1 MTTSGVKKIALISE
15 HASPLATLGGTDAG
29 GQNVYVAQVARHL
42 ANLGHAVDVFTRR
55 DAPHLPEVL
64 EWVPGVRVVHVP
76 AGPAA
81 VIPKEDL
88 LPLMPEFTRYMAAF
102 MAREGRYDLLH
113 ANFWMSGLVA
123 ADLKRLLGVPFVI
136 TFHAL
141 GKVRRLHQG
150 EADGFPDDRF
160 AIEERLVR
168 EADRII
174 AECPQDEAD
183 LRELYGADPARIV
196 TVPCGFD
203 PAEFSPQGRR
213 EARERLGL
221 DPAELTV
228 LQLGR
233 MVPRKGVDD
242 AIRGFARAV
251 RSLGQPAR
259 LLVVGGNSPDPDP
272 ALTPELGRLRAIAQ
286 EEGVEDRVTFTGSR
300 DRSVLRDYYSAADV
314 FISTPWYE
322 PFGITPLE
330 AMACGTPVLGARVG
344 GIQHTVADGETGF
357 LVPPRDPDALGER
370 LADLLADA
378 ALRERMGA
386 AALARVRTHF
396 TWEGV
401 ARQLAQVYREVGEET
416 AAQPALPPAGD
427 AVGSTIDSAVDRAF
441 QNLITTLAHSR
452 AALGPQIE
460 AAAAAI
466 TACFERGGKVLVC
479 GNGGS
484 AADAQHFAAEL
495 VGRFRL
501 DGRRGLPVL
510 ALTADT
516 AMLTAWSNDVGFGD
530 VFARQVE
537 AFGTEGDLL
546 LAISTSGRSPNVVAA
561 LQAAR
566 RRGLTTLALLGGR
579 GGDALA
585 LADLPLLVPSSD
597 TPRIQEVH
605 ILALHLIC
613 ELVEE
618 QISEGLP
625 THLPPPVR
633 LNPPGAA
640 PLISAPQTNGNRKG
654 VNV

>member
-1 MTTSGVKKIALISE
+1 MKRIALISE
-15 HASPLATLGGTDAG
+15 HASPLAALGGTDAG

-42 ANLGHAVDVFTRR
+42 ARLGYAVDVFTRR
-55 DAPHLPEVL
+55 DAPHFPEVL

-76 AGPAA
+76 VGPAA
-81 VIPKEDL
+81 AIPKEDL
-88 LPLMPEFTRYMAAF
+88 LPLMADFTRFMAAF

-123 ADLKRLLGVPFVI
+123 ADLKRLLGLPFVI

-168 EADRII
+168 EADRVI

-183 LRELYGADPARIV
+183 LRDLYAADPARIV

-203 PAEFSPQGRR
+203 PDEFSPQGRR

-221 DPAELTV
+221 DPDELTV

-251 RSLGQPAR
+251 RERGLSAR

-272 ALTPELGRLRAIAQ
+272 ALTPELGRLQGVAR
-286 EEGVEDRVTFTGSR
+286 EEGVADRVIFTGSR
-300 DRSVLRDYYSAADV
+300 DRAALRDYYSAADV

-344 GIQHTVADGETGF
+344 GIQYTVMDGETGY
-357 LVPPRDPDALGER
+357 LVPPRDPDALGKR
-370 LADLLADA
+370 LGDLLADA
-378 ALRERMGA
+378 PLREQMGE
-386 AALARVRTHF
+386 AALMRVRSHF

-401 ARQLAQVYREVGEET
+401 ARQLAGVYREVEQEAEG
-416 AAQPALPPAGD
+416 ARPVPPAESL
-427 AVGSTIDSAVDRAF
+427 VERAF
-441 QNLITTLAHSR
+441 QSLMTTLTRSR
-452 AALGPQIE
+452 RALEPQIE
-460 AAAAAI
+460 AAAEAI
-466 TACFERGGKVLVC
+466 TECFERGGKVLVC

-495 VGRFRL
+495 VGRFRI

-516 AMLTAWSNDVGFGD
+516 AMLTAWSNDVGFDD

-537 AFGTEGDLL
+537 AFGCEGDLL
-546 LAISTSGRSPNVVAA
+546 LAISTSGRSPNIVAA

-566 RRGLTTLALLGGR
+566 ARGLTTVALLGGR

-585 LADLPLLVPSSD
+585 LADLPLMVASTD

-618 QISEGLP
+618 QISTALP
-625 THLPPPVR
+625 AHLPAAVR
-633 LNPPGAA
+633 LNPPGATS
-640 PLISAPQTNGNRKG
+640 PLISAPVRKG
-654 VNV
+654 ANV

>member
-1 MTTSGVKKIALISE
+1 MNRIALISE
-15 HASPLATLGGTDAG
+15 HASPLAALGGTDAG

-42 ANLGHAVDVFTRR
+42 ARLGYAVDVFTRR

-81 VIPKEDL
+81 AIPKEHL
-88 LPLMPEFTRYMAAF
+88 LPLMPDFTRLMADF
-102 MAREGRYDLLH
+102 LTREGGYDLLH

-123 ADLKRLLGVPFVI
+123 ADLGRQLGLPFVI

-168 EADRII
+168 EANRIV

-203 PAEFSPQGRR
+203 PSEFSPQGRR
-213 EARERLGL
+213 EARRRLGL
-221 DPAELTV
+221 DPDELTV

-242 AIRGFARAV
+242 AIRGFARAM
-251 RSLGQPAR
+251 RQLQQPAR

-272 ALTPELGRLRAIAQ
+272 RLTPELGRLQAVAR
-286 EEGVEDRVTFTGSR
+286 EEGVADRVIFTGSR
-300 DRSVLRDYYSAADV
+300 DRSALRDYYSAADV
-314 FISTPWYE
+314 FISVPWYE

-344 GIQHTVADGETGF
+344 GIQHTVVDGETGY
-357 LVPPRDPDALGER
+357 LVPPRDPDALGRR
-370 LADLLADA
+370 LAELLADA
-378 ALRERMGA
+378 PLRERMGE
-386 AALARVRTHF
+386 AALLRVRTHF

-401 ARQLAQVYREVGEET
+401 ARQLAEVYREVGREAGRT
-416 AAQPALPPAGD
+416 PQGLPS
-427 AVGSTIDSAVDRAF
+427 VSSTVERGF
-441 QNLITTLAHSR
+441 QELITALTHSR
-452 AALGPQIE
+452 QELGPQIE
-460 AAAAAI
+460 AAAEAI
-466 TACFERGGKVLVC
+466 SECFGRGGKVLVC

-495 VGRFRL
+495 VGRFRV

-516 AMLTAWSNDVGFGD
+516 AMLTAWANDVGFDD

-537 AFGTEGDLL
+537 AFGGEGDLL

-566 RRGLTTLALLGGR
+566 ARGLTTVALLGGR

-585 LADLPLLVPSSD
+585 LADLPLMVASSD

-613 ELVEE
+613 ERVEE
-618 QISEGLP
+618 RLGAALAAQLP
-625 THLPPPVR
+625 ATARLSPPTSP
-633 LNPPGAA
+633 LIAA
-640 PLISAPQTNGNRKG
+640 PLGARKG
-654 VNV
+654 ANV